1 MAKIQISE
9 GKWNNECT
17 TQLNLTN
24 AHAVDPNA
32 GYDKVVMYAEKRH
45 LMTFLTAGATNG
57 QWTVARTTEA
67 YKTEIPSIPEGELID
82 GKAWKYRI
90 MGRIQKAS
98 VITGTAPIGVVT
110 AGTSSTG
117 GTFFIGLKDNMLYPG
132 MNVVFYNGKMARI
145 QGMPTGITG
154 NFVYKFQCFPGETF
168 DWATWVGAQVGE
180 KTCFGG
186 YSTYGERS
194 LKGYGRSFFPDSFIN
209 HMTIQ
214 RKGAAITGDVNA
226 ERVLWYVT
234 TNKNGDT
241 GKGWLYWIEAQARAQ
256 FLLEDEFQKWW
267 GKSTM
272 KDSYGNLLAEPSMI
286 DEETGMPLVAGDS
299 LIEQI
304 KGANDAECS
313 GSDGNAVWDD
323 FADMGSSLKKKS
335 NNDGGALYY
344 VITGTDGMQNAQKE
358 MGKYARDFQNLTFN
372 INDSNSGK
380 VGGPDV
386 SVGLNFNKM
395 NINGDQY
402 IFVVNPMMDDEKKFP
417 RRLRNGKLAMG
428 STYYFIDASKDE
440 TGRRNIE
447 MRTRGRESVNRNLV
461 YFYNNGMTGDG
472 AAMHSIDGKEFQMLK
487 ENMLVCY
494 NSKSCGI
501 LSPSPTA

>member
-1 MAKIQISE
+1 MAKIQIQE
-9 GKWNNECT
+9 GKWNSECT
-17 TQLNLTN
+17 TELNLTN
-24 AHAVDPNA
+24 SHAIDPNA
-32 GYDKVVMYAEKRH
+32 GYDKVIMYAEKRH

-57 QWTVARTTEA
+57 KWTVARTTEA
-67 YKTEIPSIPEGELID
+67 YKTEIPSVPEGELID

-98 VITGTAPIGVVT
+98 VIVGTGAVGTIT
-110 AGTSSTG
+110 AGTQQTG
-117 GTFFIGLKDNMLYPG
+117 GTFYIALRDNMLYPG
-132 MNVVFYNGKMARI
+132 MNVIFYNGKMARI
-145 QGMPTGITG
+145 QGMPTGGPSNYI
-154 NFVYKFQCFPGETF
+154 YKFMCFPGETF
-168 DWATWVGAQVGE
+168 EWATWIAPQVGE

-194 LKGYGRSFFPDSFIN
+194 LKGYGRSFFPDAFIN

-226 ERVLWYVT
+226 ERVLWYLAESAS
-234 TNKNGDT
+234 GSS

-272 KDSYGNLLAEPSMI
+272 KDSYGNLLSEPSMI
-286 DEETGMPLVAGDS
+286 DEETNMPLVAGDGYV
-299 LIEQI
+299 EQI
-304 KGANDAECS
+304 KGANDAEAS
-313 GSDGNAVWDD
+313 GPYGNALWDD

-344 VITGTDGMQNAQKE
+344 VVTGTDGMQNTQTEA
-358 MGKYARDFQNLTFN
+358 GKYAKDYLNFN
-372 INDSNSGK
+372 VMLSDYNSQK
-380 VGGPDV
+380 VGGADV
-386 SVGLNFNKM
+386 SVGVNFNRL
-395 NINGDQY
+395 NINGDSY
-402 IFVVNPMMDDEKKFP
+402 VFCTNPMMDDEKKFP
-417 RRLRNGKLAMG
+417 RRLRNGKLAMS
-428 STYYFIDASKDE
+428 STYYFVDASRDD

-447 MRTRGRESVNRNLV
+447 MRTRGRESVNRNMV

-472 AAMHSIDGKEFQMLK
+472 TPMHSIDGKEFQMLK
-487 ENMLVCY
+487 ENMIVCY

>member
-9 GKWNNECT
+9 GKWNPECT
-17 TQLNLTN
+17 TELNLTN
-24 AHAVDPNA
+24 AHAVDPSA

-57 QWTVARTTEA
+57 QWTVARTTDA
-67 YKTEIPSIPEGELID
+67 YKTDIPSVPEGELID

-98 VITGTAPIGVVT
+98 IIVGTAAVGVVT
-110 AGTSSTG
+110 AGTSQQG
-117 GTFFIGLKDNMLYPG
+117 GTFYIGLRDNMLYPG
-132 MNVVFYNGKMARI
+132 MNVIFYNGKMARVS
-145 QGMPTGITG
+145 QMPTGGPG
-154 NFVYKFQCFPGETF
+154 NYVYKFQTFVGETF
-168 DWATWVGAQVGE
+168 DWATWVAPQVGE

-194 LKGYGRSFFPDSFIN
+194 IKGYGRSFFPDSFIN

-226 ERVLWYVT
+226 ERVLWYLT
-234 TNKNGDT
+234 QNASGAT
-241 GKGWLYWIEAQARAQ
+241 GKGWLYWIEAQSRAQ

-272 KDSYGNLLAEPSMI
+272 KDAAGNLLAEPSMI
-286 DEETGMPLVAGDS
+286 DEETGMPLVAGDG

-313 GSDGNAVWDD
+313 GSDGSAIWDD
-323 FADMGSSLKKKS
+323 FGDMAAALKKKS
-335 NNDGGALYY
+335 NDQGGQLRY

-358 MGKYARDFQNLTFN
+358 MGKYAQTFQNMTFN
-372 INDSNSGK
+372 LPDPGSK
-380 VGGPDV
+380 VGGADV
-386 SVGLNFNKM
+386 AVGVNFNRL
-395 NINGDQY
+395 NVNGDSL

-417 RRLRNGKLAMG
+417 RRLKNGKLAMS

-440 TGRRNIE
+440 TGKRNIE

-461 YFYNNGMTGDG
+461 YYYSNGMTGDG
-472 AAMHSIDGKEFQMLK
+472 QATHSVDGKEFQMLK
-487 ENMLVCY
+487 ENMIVCY
-494 NSKSCGI
+494 NTKSCGI
-501 LSPSPTA
+501 LAPSATA

>member
-1 MAKIQISE
+1 
-9 GKWNNECT
+9 
-17 TQLNLTN
+17 
-24 AHAVDPNA
+24 
-32 GYDKVVMYAEKRH
+32 
-45 LMTFLTAGATNG
+45 
-57 QWTVARTTEA
+57 
-67 YKTEIPSIPEGELID
+67 
-82 GKAWKYRI
+82 

-98 VITGTAPIGVVT
+98 IIVGTAAVGIVA

-117 GTFFIGLKDNMLYPG
+117 GTFYIALRDNMLYPG
-132 MNVVFYNGKMARI
+132 MNVIFYNGKMARVS
-145 QGMPTGITG
+145 GMPSGGPG
-154 NFVYKFQCFPGETF
+154 NYIYKFQTFPGETF
-168 DWATWVGAQVGE
+168 SWDTWVAPQVGE

-226 ERVLWYVT
+226 ERVLWYIAE
-234 TNKNGDT
+234 G
-241 GKGWLYWIEAQARAQ
+241 GAKGWLYWIENQVRSQ

-286 DEETGMPLVAGDS
+286 DEETGMPLTAGDGW
-299 LIEQI
+299 IEQI

-313 GSDGNAVWDD
+313 GTDGNAVWDD
-323 FADMGSSLKKKS
+323 FGDVGAALKKKS

-344 VITGTDGMQNAQKE
+344 VVTGIDGMQNAQKE
-358 MGKYARDFQNLTFN
+358 MGKYAQTYQNMTFN
-372 INDSNSGK
+372 INNTNSQQIGGDDVT
-380 VGGPDV
+380 VGV
-386 SVGLNFNKM
+386 NFNRM
-395 NINGDQY
+395 NINGDSY
-402 IFVVNPMMDDEKKFP
+402 VFVVNPMMDDEKKFP
-417 RRLRNGKLAMG
+417 KRLRNGKLAMS
-428 STYYFIDASKDE
+428 STYYFLDASKDE
-440 TGRRNIE
+440 TGRRNVEI
-447 MRTRGRESVNRNLV
+447 RTRGRESVNRNLV

-472 AAMHSIDGKEFQMLK
+472 QAMHSIDGKEFQMLK

-501 LSPSPTA
+501 LSPSETA